1 MNGITRRF
9 FEYLSFKNITAYGFS
24 KLNPKITTQ
33 KISNFKSGRN
43 NITLEV
49 ILALSKTYANEVNL
63 DWLLT
68 GKGQMTNNNSYQ
80 IESANIKRLP
90 FITAKTKE
98 EFLKKGTTEV
108 VLDFPLLSSESSAD
122 SSNAYICFEI
132 DNEAMNDGTSDSF
145 LQNDLLLAK
154 KIDQKEWTVRLKSN
168 VPFLFVHS
176 KLGLLLRRPKKSN
189 ADLTY
194 LLQAL
199 HPAFE
204 EIPIQLDELQALY
217 QIVDLKRTL
226 VF

>member
-1 MNGITRRF
+1 MIVRKVFLVQNSQFEKRHLEF
-9 FEYLSFKNITAYGFS
+9 FE
-24 KLNPKITTQ
+24 
-33 KISNFKSGRN
+33 SGRN

-68 GKGQMTNNNSYQ
+68 GKGQMNKNNSHQ
-80 IESANIKRLP
+80 IKSANSKRVP

-98 EFLKKGTTEV
+98 EFLKKGTTKV
-108 VLDFPLLSSESSAD
+108 ILDFPLLFSESSAD
-122 SSNAYICFEI
+122 PSNAYICFEI

-154 KIDQKEWTVRLKSN
+154 KIDQKEWTVSLKSN

-176 KLGLLLRRPKKSN
+176 KLGLLLRRPKKCN

-217 QIVDLKRTL
+217 QIVDLKRKL
-226 VF
+226 VFNK